1 MFIYTFLVHNLPQ
14 PLATSLSFAR
24 AVETP
29 PPTVRPACVS
39 DVKAIWELVGT
50 FAANGSMLARSA
62 GEIAAK
68 IDNYVVAAGPD
79 GKVLACA
86 ALEEFSPSLG
96 EVASVAVA
104 RSEHGKGLGTEVV
117 LGVERL
123 ARARDIGELFAMSLT
138 DNFFL
143 SLGYET
149 TTVSRYPEKLA
160 RYEKMKSD
168 GIEVVP
174 KRCFRKRLDAGW
186 AAPELV
192 APELKRRIAS

>member
-1 MFIYTFLVHNLPQ
+1 MCRYTFVVHNFPQ
-14 PLATSLSFAR
+14 PIAASLSFTR

-29 PPTVRPACVS
+29 SPTVRSARVS

-50 FAANGSMLARSA
+50 YAANGSMLARTVS
-62 GEIAAK
+62 EIASR

-79 GKVLACA
+79 GMVVACA

-123 ARARDIGELFAMSLT
+123 ARARNIGELFAMSLT
-138 DNFFL
+138 DNFFI
-143 SLGYET
+143 SMGYEA
-149 TTVSRYPEKLA
+149 TTVARYPEKLA
-160 RYEKMKSD
+160 RYEKMRSA

-174 KRCFRKRLDAGW
+174 KRCFRKRLDANWG
-186 AAPELV
+186 ATELV
-192 APELKRRIAS
+192 GGERERRIAS

>member
-1 MFIYTFLVHNLPQ
+1 MRRYTFYVHNF
-14 PLATSLSFAR
+14 PLSAASPLSLSRSPEPAL
-24 AVETP
+24 
-29 PPTVRPACVS
+29 PTVRRAQRT
-39 DVKAIWELVGT
+39 DVRAIWELVGG
-50 FAANGSMLARSA
+50 FAANGSMLARSMS
-62 GEIAAK
+62 EIATK
-68 IDNYVVAAGPD
+68 IDNYVVAAGE
-79 GKVLACA
+79 GNRVLACA

-123 ARARDIGELFAMSLT
+123 ARARNIEELFAMSLT

-143 SLGYET
+143 SMGYET

-160 RYEKMKSD
+160 RYEKLKSE

-174 KRCFRKRLDAGW
+174 KRCFKKRLEMEW
-186 AAPELV
+186 AAPELM
-192 APELKRRIAS
+192 EERGERRIAS

>member
-1 MFIYTFLVHNLPQ
+1 MCRYTFLVHNIPQ
-14 PLATSLSFAR
+14 ILVRSRSFAR
-24 AVETP
+24 TVERRS
-29 PPTVRPACVS
+29 PTVRRARVS

-50 FAANGSMLARSA
+50 FAANGSMLERSA
-62 GEIAAK
+62 GEIASK
-68 IDNYVVAAGPD
+68 IDNYVVAAGAD

-86 ALEEFSPSLG
+86 ALEEFSPSLC

-123 ARARDIGELFAMSLT
+123 ARARNIEELFAMSLT

-143 SLGYET
+143 SMGYET
-149 TTVSRYPEKLA
+149 TTVSRYPEKIA
-160 RYEKMKSD
+160 RYQQMKRA

-174 KRCFRKRLDAGW
+174 KRCFRKRLDANW
-186 AAPELV
+186 AAPQLV
-192 APELKRRIAS
+192 VPELKRRIAS

>member
-1 MFIYTFLVHNLPQ
+1 MFRYTFLVHNIPQ
-14 PLATSLSFAR
+14 PLVSSLRLTR
-24 AVETP
+24 AVGSP
-29 PPTVRPACVS
+29 SPTVRSARIS
-39 DVKAIWELVGT
+39 DVKAISELVGT
-50 FAANGSMLARSA
+50 FAATGSMLARSER
-62 GEIAAK
+62 EISSK
-68 IDNYVVAAGPD
+68 IDSYVVAVGPD
-79 GKVLACA
+79 GKVVACA

-123 ARARDIGELFAMSLT
+123 ARARDIEELFAMSLT

-143 SLGYET
+143 SMGYET
-149 TTVSRYPEKLA
+149 TTVARYPEKLA
-160 RYEKMKSD
+160 RYETMKSA

-174 KRCFRKRLDAGW
+174 KRCFRKRLEASW

>member
-1 MFIYTFLVHNLPQ
+1 MSRYTFLVHNIPQ
-14 PLATSLSFAR
+14 PIARSLSLAR

-29 PPTVRPACVS
+29 QPTVRRALVS
-39 DVKAIWELVGT
+39 DVRAIWELVGT
-50 FAANGSMLARSA
+50 FAANGSMLARSRS
-62 GEIAAK
+62 EIASK
-68 IDNYVVAAGPD
+68 IDSYVVAVGPD
-79 GKVLACA
+79 GNVLACA

-123 ARARDIGELFAMSLT
+123 ARARDIEELFAMSLT

-143 SLGYET
+143 SMGYET
-149 TTVSRYPEKLA
+149 TTVARYPEKLA
-160 RYEKMKSD
+160 RYEKMKSA

-174 KRCFRKRLDAGW
+174 KRCFRKRLDASW

-192 APELKRRIAS
+192 VAELKRRIAS